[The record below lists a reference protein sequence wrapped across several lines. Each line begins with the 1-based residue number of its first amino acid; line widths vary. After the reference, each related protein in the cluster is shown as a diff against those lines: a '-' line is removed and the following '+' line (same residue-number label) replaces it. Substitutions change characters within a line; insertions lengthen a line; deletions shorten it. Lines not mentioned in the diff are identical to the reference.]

1 MILPMDEA
9 LIMTAVDISG
19 RAQLCCSLDIPAQK
33 VGDFDTELCEEF
45 MAALTRN
52 VGMSL
57 HIRQLDGKKQPPHH
71 RGNIQEPRQEHAHG
85 GQNRS

>member
-57 HIRQLDGKKQPPHH
+57 HIRQLVRKKT
-71 RGNIQEPRQEHAHG
+71 ATT
-85 GQNRS
+85 S